1 MGYLP
6 VYHASWSGSA
16 VEAGKLMAPLN
27 DLRGNLMAGKGTAA
41 TLLVDVKNQIDA
53 QLRSI
58 YETYKSSPLANDAL
72 CS

>member
-1 MGYLP
+1 MEAAKLLVP
-6 VYHASWSGSA
+6 VN
-16 VEAGKLMAPLN
+16 E
-27 DLRGNLMAGKGTAA
+27 LRPNLVAGKGTAA
-41 TLLVDVKNQIDA
+41 TLLVDVKSQVDA